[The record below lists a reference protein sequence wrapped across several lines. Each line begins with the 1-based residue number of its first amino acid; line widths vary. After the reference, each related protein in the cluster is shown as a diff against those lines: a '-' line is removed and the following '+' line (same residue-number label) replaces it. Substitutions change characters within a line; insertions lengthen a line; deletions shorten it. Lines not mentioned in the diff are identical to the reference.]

1 MGTNIIYVLY
11 LINVI
16 IALVIILIK
25 PRDVAAIWAWLLV
38 LSRFPVLGLYSTFSF
53 KRGPTDKKKFY
64 LRQSDLKEFENF
76 QDFKG
81 DTIDSL

>member
-38 LSRFPVLGLYSTFSF
+38 LFALPGIGFVLYLFFG
-53 KRGPTDKKKFY
+53 RGTD
-64 LRQSDLKEFENF
+64 R
-76 QDFKG
+76 
-81 DTIDSL
+81 